1 MKKVVTVTLGSS
13 KQDFDFQTD
22 FLGERFSVKRMGA
35 DGDHRKAWEMLRRQ
49 QASADAIGV
58 GETSDHYHVGLRT
71 IINRETEKLTKVVT
85 RVPVTTGSTLRRLLQ
100 VRAVRHVQKELGGYF
115 NNNRVLFLSGMR
127 NYEIAVALSDY
138 TKNLS
143 FADPVFQA
151 GSPMLLSS
159 LAQLELYARGNE
171 LVAGQTPFRLL
182 EKSLAGLK
190 NMRVANAM
198 SKSHLIVGTFGEI
211 KAIGTVANLEGKTI
225 ITSAV
230 HDDQLAFYKQCK
242 VNLVIDVSPN
252 LFGRVVGVATL
263 EAMILAHLGR
273 NANELAD
280 DEFEEIIT
288 ELDITPRL
296 LHPTGKFRNI
306 RRFAFVVHPLSQEFI
321 KKGFPIPKATPK
333 MVMDKVEQ
341 LAAYIPPQVYCKM
354 ENIISPTGAEA
365 EGWLLFVG
373 GTPKEMLSHSPEFT
387 YRRLLAA
394 AAMAEKMGAQLMGLG
409 AFTKV
414 VGDAGVT
421 VARRATI
428 PITTGNSYS
437 ASGALWA
444 AADAMKRMGLVP
456 LPAKGK
462 RIAAKTMVIGAS
474 GSIGSVSAR
483 LLAMAFD
490 EVVIAG
496 RDMKKLEELKKSIL
510 QDTPDA
516 KVVCSIDYDSLLG
529 DMDMIVTSTSGAGK
543 KILDITKVKPG
554 CVITDVARPLDLP
567 PEEVAKRPDV
577 LVIESGEIEL
587 PTQVK
592 GMKTIGLPKNVI
604 YACLAETIVLALEGR
619 FEVFTIGRDTEWE
632 KVKEIY
638 KLGLKH
644 GMKLSAI
651 SGVKGV
657 YSDEDI
663 AKVVALAK
671 KARLTWKG
679 GEPGQAGA
687 RAGEEAGCGAKGGSG
702 QGAGEEDRRE
712 EGTGEESGR
721 EGGAEEGAR
730 AQARSSRRGL
740 TATDPGL
747 ARRRT
752 SAARAYWRVSVT
764 PLCTM
769 RIEPS
774 ACASISAP
782 SSSRYSSTPV
792 DCQCSWPSLRLGSWS
807 HALVATHLVGRAIA
821 AQGAEGFQQ
830 MKLQVHGG
838 LRSSCASD
846 MRIASHDA
854 GRSARRAR

>member
-1 MKKVVTVTLGSS
+1 MVARRATVTP
-13 KQDFDFQTD
+13 
-22 FLGERFSVKRMGA
+22 A
-35 DGDHRKAWEMLRRQ
+35 
-49 QASADAIGV
+49 
-58 GETSDHYHVGLRT
+58 
-71 IINRETEKLTKVVT
+71 
-85 RVPVTTGSTLRRLLQ
+85 
-100 VRAVRHVQKELGGYF
+100 
-115 NNNRVLFLSGMR
+115 
-127 NYEIAVALSDY
+127 
-138 TKNLS
+138 
-143 FADPVFQA
+143 
-151 GSPMLLSS
+151 
-159 LAQLELYARGNE
+159 
-171 LVAGQTPFRLL
+171 
-182 EKSLAGLK
+182 
-190 NMRVANAM
+190 
-198 SKSHLIVGTFGEI
+198 
-211 KAIGTVANLEGKTI
+211 
-225 ITSAV
+225 
-230 HDDQLAFYKQCK
+230 
-242 VNLVIDVSPN
+242 
-252 LFGRVVGVATL
+252 
-263 EAMILAHLGR
+263 
-273 NANELAD
+273 
-280 DEFEEIIT
+280 
-288 ELDITPRL
+288 
-296 LHPTGKFRNI
+296 
-306 RRFAFVVHPLSQEFI
+306 
-321 KKGFPIPKATPK
+321 
-333 MVMDKVEQ
+333 
-341 LAAYIPPQVYCKM
+341 
-354 ENIISPTGAEA
+354 SPTTLVNAPRPISCA
-365 EGWLLFVG
+365 PIFSAI
-373 GTPKEMLSHSPEFT
+373 P
-387 YRRLLAA
+387 AA
-394 AAMAEKMGAQLMGLG
+394 ASMAEKMGAQIMGLG

-456 LPAKGK
+456 LPPKGK

-516 KVVCSIDYDSLLG
+516 KVVCSIDYDNLLA

-592 GMKTIGLPKNVI
+592 GMKSIGLPKNVI

-679 GEPGQAGA
+679 GTTAAKATPSPA
-687 RAGEEAGCGAKGGSG
+687 RKRAAAPKPAAAK
-702 QGAGEEDRRE
+702 AP
-712 EGTGEESGR
+712 
-721 EGGAEEGAR
+721 AKKAAAKKAPAR
-730 AQARSSRRGL
+730 KAAVKVAAKKAPARK
-740 TATDPGL
+740 A
-747 ARRRT
+747 
-752 SAARAYWRVSVT
+752 AARA
-764 PLCTM
+764 
-769 RIEPS
+769 
-774 ACASISAP
+774 
-782 SSSRYSSTPV
+782 
-792 DCQCSWPSLRLGSWS
+792 
-807 HALVATHLVGRAIA
+807 A
-821 AQGAEGFQQ
+821 A
-830 MKLQVHGG
+830 
-838 LRSSCASD
+838 
-846 MRIASHDA
+846 
-854 GRSARRAR
+854 